1 MDVADEMINVTTR
14 SMLALSVG
22 CARCHDHKFDP
33 IPTKDYYSMAG
44 IFRSSELRDGLRL
57 RPPLQ
62 LGLLP
67 HSEDGD
73 VGRRARLFG

>member
-1 MDVADEMINVTTR
+1 
-14 SMLALSVG
+14 MLALSVG

-57 RPPLQ
+57 RPRFNSGYFRIQKMVTL
-62 LGLLP
+62 
-67 HSEDGD
+67 DGVPD
-73 VGRRARLFG
+73 YIG